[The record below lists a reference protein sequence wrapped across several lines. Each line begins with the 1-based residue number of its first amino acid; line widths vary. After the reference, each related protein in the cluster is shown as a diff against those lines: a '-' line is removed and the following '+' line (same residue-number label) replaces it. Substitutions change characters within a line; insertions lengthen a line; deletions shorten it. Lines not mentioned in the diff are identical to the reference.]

1 LFEKFGFRACVE
13 LEGVVRGGGEVL
25 VECAAGITGCTEDCV
40 GGHCLLSCKTSW
52 MFGLGYANA
61 VSLFIR
67 VFYFVW
73 GNISYDSEVPRCL
86 CNVGDDCWPKNRL
99 VVLRILRLPTAIENG

>member
-1 LFEKFGFRACVE
+1 MLEKFGFGTCVE

-73 GNISYDSEVPRCL
+73 GIISYDCEVPKCL
-86 CNVGDDCWPKNRL
+86 CNVGDDCWPKNRS
-99 VVLRILRLPTAIENG
+99 VVLRILRLPTAIEND